1 MLNNNFILVVSGPSG
16 AGKSTVVNL
25 FLEEVDNFALSVSY
39 TTRKKRDY
47 EVEGKHYYFVTKEE
61 FEEMVENN
69 EFIEWANVFGNYY
82 GTAKKEIERI
92 LKNNKN
98 ILLEIDVQGALS
110 VKKHFP
116 EQTVLVFIL
125 PETFSELKFR
135 LVGRNTESEEE
146 LLKRINTS
154 KREIEQ
160 INFYDYVIIN
170 KKGCEKESAKILK
183 AISKAEELK
192 VKRFW
197 DNYKEIFWR

>member
-16 AGKSTVVNL
+16 AGKSTIVNL
-25 FLEEVDNFALSVSY
+25 FLQEVDNFALSISY

-47 EVEGKHYYFVTKEE
+47 EIEGEHYYFVTKEN
-61 FEEMVENN
+61 FQKMIEND

-82 GTAKKEIERI
+82 GTAKKEIGRI
-92 LKNNKN
+92 LRNNKN

-116 EQTVLVFIL
+116 EQAVLVFIL
-125 PETFSELKFR
+125 PETFSELKSR
-135 LVGRNTESEEE
+135 LAGRNTESEEE
-146 LLKRINTS
+146 LFNRICTS

-170 KKGCEKESAKILK
+170 KRGCEKESAQILK
-183 AISKAEELK
+183 AITKAEELK

-197 DNYKEIFWR
+197 DNYKEIFWG